1 MSPLLLFALAPHAH
15 VMPVAQSP
23 AAVVVN
29 VTVFANGSVSVDGRP
44 VKDDAELA
52 DRARDAVRRSADVR
66 SIIAADKS
74 VAYGRIIAVMDALKR
89 GGVTKI
95 AFSVAP

>member
-23 AAVVVN
+23 AVVN

-52 DRARDAVRRSADVR
+52 DRARDAVRRSPDVR

-89 GGVTKI
+89 GGITKI